1 MAAASECGGYWRL
14 EKWRQC
20 RQRNIAK
27 VKNVKMKIVK
37 IAQKWRNM
45 AAFREL
51 SVEQRIKTLESECAL
66 SGDFAQLLLTQ
77 LAQSSETNIPASVA
91 NSMVENQIGRFSLP
105 VGVVRGLKV
114 NGVMRNVMMATEEP
128 SVIAAA
134 CNGAKIASKSLEN
147 GVVARSEHY
156 VTRAQIV
163 FEDADG
169 SVAKKLDSVMRD
181 ESKRAAI
188 SEVARSAHPSIYQRG
203 GGLERAQAAALTGF
217 AKLTLDIN
225 ACDAMGANI
234 ANTIGEAV
242 KTQLESWVG
251 RKALV
256 AILANSSRAA
266 TVAEVRIPVEAL
278 VTSAKTAAAG
288 DADGMRLARRIA
300 ALSSLAA
307 VDAERAATHNKG
319 ILNGIVAAALA
330 SGNDTRA
337 LQTAAHEW
345 AAKSGRYMPLSTWTL
360 QNNYQILYGRI
371 EIPLQIGT
379 VGGAIASLPM
389 SKIALQLA
397 KVDNANDFRNV
408 LAAVGLVQNLAALRA
423 LAGPGIQAGHMRL
436 QAANIAISCG
446 ARGDEIQKVVH
457 ALLNKNSSDLN
468 TNSARIILDD
478 LRKRRNT

>member
-1 MAAASECGGYWRL
+1 
-14 EKWRQC
+14 
-20 RQRNIAK
+20 
-27 VKNVKMKIVK
+27 
-37 IAQKWRNM
+37 M

-51 SVEQRIKTLESECAL
+51 SVEQRIKTLESEGAL
-66 SGDFAQLLLTQ
+66 SGDCAQLLLKQ
-77 LAQSSETNIPASVA
+77 LAQSGETNIPASVA
-91 NSMVENQIGRFSLP
+91 NSMIENQIGRFSLP

-114 NGVMRNVMMATEEP
+114 NGITRNVLMATEEP

-134 CNGAKIASKSLEN
+134 CNGAKIAAKSLEN
-147 GVVARSEHY
+147 GVTAHSAHY

-163 FEDADG
+163 FEDADS
-169 SVAKKLDSVMRD
+169 SVAKKLDSIMRD
-181 ESKRAAI
+181 ESKRTAI

-225 ACDAMGANI
+225 TCDAMGANI

-242 KTQLESWVG
+242 KTQLEGWVG

-256 AILANSSRAA
+256 AILANSSRVA
-266 TVAEVRIPVEAL
+266 TVAEARIPVEAL
-278 VTSAKTAAAG
+278 VPGAKTAAAG
-288 DADGMRLARRIA
+288 GAEGTRLARSIA

-337 LQTAAHEW
+337 LQAAAHEW
-345 AAKSGRYMPLSTWTL
+345 ATKSARYMPLSTWTL
-360 QNNYQILYGRI
+360 QNSGQILYGRI

-379 VGGAIASLPM
+379 VGGAISSLPM
-389 SKIALQLA
+389 SKVALQVA
-397 KVDNANDFRNV
+397 EVENVNDFRNI

-436 QAANIAISCG
+436 QAANIAIASG
-446 ARGDEIQKVVH
+446 AHGDEIQKVVH
-457 ALLNKNSSDLN
+457 ALLNEKRSDLN
-468 TNSARIILDD
+468 TNSARMILDN
-478 LRKRRNT
+478 LRKDKNT

>member
-1 MAAASECGGYWRL
+1 
-14 EKWRQC
+14 
-20 RQRNIAK
+20 
-27 VKNVKMKIVK
+27 
-37 IAQKWRNM
+37 M

-114 NGVMRNVMMATEEP
+114 NGVMRNVMIATEEP

-147 GVVARSEHY
+147 GVVALSDHY

-169 SVAKKLDSVMRD
+169 SVAKKLDSIMRD
-181 ESKRAAI
+181 ESKRASI
-188 SEVARSAHPSIYQRG
+188 REVARSAHPSIYQRG

-278 VTSAKTAAAG
+278 VSSAKTAAAG
-288 DADGMRLARRIA
+288 DADERCENSGKACEQRNTEQHNSQRTDGMRLARRIA

-337 LQTAAHEW
+337 LQAAAHEW

-360 QNNYQILYGRI
+360 QNNDQILYGRI

-389 SKIALQLA
+389 SKIALHLA
-397 KVDNANDFRNV
+397 KVNNANDFRNV

-457 ALLNKNSSDLN
+457 TLLNENSSDLN

>member
-1 MAAASECGGYWRL
+1 
-14 EKWRQC
+14 
-20 RQRNIAK
+20 
-27 VKNVKMKIVK
+27 
-37 IAQKWRNM
+37 M

-51 SVEQRIKTLESECAL
+51 SVEQRIKTLESEGSLSSDCARM
-66 SGDFAQLLLTQ
+66 LLEQ
-77 LAQSSETNIPASVA
+77 LAQSGEANIPASVA

-114 NGVMRNVMMATEEP
+114 NGVTRNVLMATEEP

-169 SVAKKLDSVMRD
+169 SVAKKVDSIMRD

-278 VTSAKTAAAG
+278 VPSAKTAAAG
-288 DADGMRLARRIA
+288 DADERCENSGKACEQHAEQHAEQHTKQHNTEQRNSQRTDGMRLARRIA
-300 ALSSLAA
+300 ALSSLAV

-319 ILNGIVAAALA
+319 ILNGIVAAVLT

-337 LQTAAHEW
+337 LQAAAHEW

-360 QNNYQILYGRI
+360 QNSDQILYGRI

-389 SKIALQLA
+389 SKVALHLA
-397 KVDNANDFRNV
+397 KVKNANDFRNV

-436 QAANIAISCG
+436 QAANIAIASG
-446 ARGDEIQKVVH
+446 AHGDEIQKVVH
-457 ALLNKNSSDLN
+457 ALLNENSSDLN
-468 TNSARIILDD
+468 TNSARIILED

>member
-1 MAAASECGGYWRL
+1 
-14 EKWRQC
+14 
-20 RQRNIAK
+20 
-27 VKNVKMKIVK
+27 
-37 IAQKWRNM
+37 M

-169 SVAKKLDSVMRD
+169 SVAKKLDSIMRD

-242 KTQLESWVG
+242 KTQLESWVE

-278 VTSAKTAAAG
+278 VSSAKTATAG
-288 DADGMRLARRIA
+288 DADERCERIGSTCEQHAEQTAEQHTSQHTDGMRLARRIA

-337 LQTAAHEW
+337 LQAAAHEW

-360 QNNYQILYGRI
+360 QNNDQILYGRI

-397 KVDNANDFRNV
+397 KVNNANDFRNV

-436 QAANIAISCG
+436 QAANIAIASG

-457 ALLNKNSSDLN
+457 GLLNENSSDLN

>member
-1 MAAASECGGYWRL
+1 
-14 EKWRQC
+14 
-20 RQRNIAK
+20 
-27 VKNVKMKIVK
+27 
-37 IAQKWRNM
+37 M

-66 SGDFAQLLLTQ
+66 SGDFAQLLLEQ

-169 SVAKKLDSVMRD
+169 SVAKKLDSIMRD

-266 TVAEVRIPVEAL
+266 TVAEVHIPVEAL
-278 VTSAKTAAAG
+278 VSSAKTAAAG
-288 DADGMRLARRIA
+288 DADERCERIGSACEQHAEQHTSQRTDGMRLARRIA

-337 LQTAAHEW
+337 LQAAAHEW

-360 QNNYQILYGRI
+360 QNSDQILYGRI

-389 SKIALQLA
+389 SKVALHLA
-397 KVDNANDFRNV
+397 KVKNANDFRNV

-436 QAANIAISCG
+436 QAANIAIASG
-446 ARGDEIQKVVH
+446 AHGDEIQKVVH
-457 ALLNKNSSDLN
+457 ELLNKNSSDLN

>member
-1 MAAASECGGYWRL
+1 
-14 EKWRQC
+14 
-20 RQRNIAK
+20 
-27 VKNVKMKIVK
+27 
-37 IAQKWRNM
+37 M

-51 SVEQRIKTLESECAL
+51 SVEQRIKTLESEGTL
-66 SGDFAQLLLTQ
+66 SGDYTQLLLAQ

-91 NSMVENQIGRFSLP
+91 NSMIENQIGRFSLP

-114 NGVMRNVMMATEEP
+114 NGVMRNVLMATEEP

-147 GVVARSEHY
+147 GVVAHSEHY

-169 SVAKKLDSVMRD
+169 SVAKKLDSIMRD
-181 ESKRAAI
+181 ESKRTAI

-256 AILANSSRAA
+256 AILANSSLAA

-278 VTSAKTAAAG
+278 VSSAKTAAAG
-288 DADGMRLARRIA
+288 DADERCENSGKNCEHYAEQHNTEQRNSQRTDGMRLARRIA

-319 ILNGIVAAALA
+319 ILNGIVAAALV

-337 LQTAAHEW
+337 LQAAAHEW

-360 QNNYQILYGRI
+360 QNSGQILYGRI

-389 SKIALQLA
+389 SKVALQVS
-397 KVDNANDFRNV
+397 KVNNANDFRNV

-436 QAANIAISCG
+436 QAANIAIASG

-457 ALLNKNSSDLN
+457 ALLNENSSDLN
-468 TNSARIILDD
+468 TNSARMILDN
-478 LRKRRNT
+478 LRKDKNT

>member
-1 MAAASECGGYWRL
+1 
-14 EKWRQC
+14 
-20 RQRNIAK
+20 
-27 VKNVKMKIVK
+27 
-37 IAQKWRNM
+37 M

-91 NSMVENQIGRFSLP
+91 NSMIENQIGRFSLP

-169 SVAKKLDSVMRD
+169 SVAKKLDSIMRD
-181 ESKRAAI
+181 ESKRTAI

-266 TVAEVRIPVEAL
+266 TVAEVHIPVEAL
-278 VTSAKTAAAG
+278 VPSAKTAAAG
-288 DADGMRLARRIA
+288 DADERCERIGSTCEQHAEQTAEQHTSQHTDGMRLARRIA

-337 LQTAAHEW
+337 LQAAAHEW

-360 QNNYQILYGRI
+360 QNNDQILYGRI

-389 SKIALQLA
+389 SKVALHLA
-397 KVDNANDFRNV
+397 KVKNANDFRNV

-436 QAANIAISCG
+436 QAANIAIASG
-446 ARGDEIQKVVH
+446 AHGDEIQKVVH
-457 ALLNKNSSDLN
+457 ELLNKNSSDLN
-468 TNSARIILDD
+468 TNSARIILEN

>member
-1 MAAASECGGYWRL
+1 
-14 EKWRQC
+14 
-20 RQRNIAK
+20 
-27 VKNVKMKIVK
+27 
-37 IAQKWRNM
+37 M

-51 SVEQRIKTLESECAL
+51 SVEQRIKTLESEGTL
-66 SGDFAQLLLTQ
+66 SGNFAQLLLEQ
-77 LAQSSETNIPASVA
+77 LEQSSETNITASVA
-91 NSMVENQIGRFSLP
+91 NSMIENQIGRFSLP

-114 NGVMRNVMMATEEP
+114 NGVTRNVMMATEEP

-147 GVVARSEHY
+147 GVVALSEHY

-163 FEDADG
+163 FEDTDG
-169 SVAKKLDSVMRD
+169 SVAKKLDSIMRD

-278 VTSAKTAAAG
+278 VPSAKTAAAG
-288 DADGMRLARRIA
+288 DADERCENSGKACEQHSEQHSEQRNSQRTDGMRLARRIA
-300 ALSSLAA
+300 ALSSLAT

-337 LQTAAHEW
+337 LQAAAHEW

-360 QNNYQILYGRI
+360 QNNDQILYGRI
-371 EIPLQIGT
+371 EIPLQVGT

-389 SKIALQLA
+389 SKVALHLA
-397 KVDNANDFRNV
+397 KVNNANDFRNV

-436 QAANIAISCG
+436 QAANIAIASG
-446 ARGDEIQKVVH
+446 AHGDEIQKVVH
-457 ALLNKNSSDLN
+457 ALLNENSSDLN

>member
-1 MAAASECGGYWRL
+1 
-14 EKWRQC
+14 
-20 RQRNIAK
+20 
-27 VKNVKMKIVK
+27 
-37 IAQKWRNM
+37 M

-77 LAQSSETNIPASVA
+77 LAQSGEANIPASVA
-91 NSMVENQIGRFSLP
+91 NSMIENQIGRFSLP

-114 NGVMRNVMMATEEP
+114 NGVMRNVLMATEEP

-169 SVAKKLDSVMRD
+169 SVAKKLDSIMLD

-266 TVAEVRIPVEAL
+266 TVAEVHIPVEAL
-278 VTSAKTAAAG
+278 VSSAKTAAAG
-288 DADGMRLARRIA
+288 DADERCENSDKACEQRNTEQHNTEQHNSQHTDGMRLARRIA

-307 VDAERAATHNKG
+307 IDAERAATHNKG

-337 LQTAAHEW
+337 LQAAAHEW

-360 QNNYQILYGRI
+360 QNNDQILYGRI

-397 KVDNANDFRNV
+397 KVKNANDFRNV

-457 ALLNKNSSDLN
+457 ALLNENSSDLN

>member
-1 MAAASECGGYWRL
+1 MS
-14 EKWRQC
+14 
-20 RQRNIAK
+20 
-27 VKNVKMKIVK
+27 
-37 IAQKWRNM
+37 
-45 AAFREL
+45 AFREL
-51 SVEQRIKTLESECAL
+51 SVEQRIKTLESEGTL
-66 SGDFAQLLLTQ
+66 SGDFAQLLLEQ

-147 GVVARSEHY
+147 GVVARSEHH

-169 SVAKKLDSVMRD
+169 SVAKKLDSIMRD

-266 TVAEVRIPVEAL
+266 TVAEVHIPVEAL
-278 VTSAKTAAAG
+278 VSSAKTAAAG
-288 DADGMRLARRIA
+288 DADERCENSDKACEQRNTEQHNTEQHNSQRTDGMRLARRIA

-337 LQTAAHEW
+337 LQAATHER

-360 QNNYQILYGRI
+360 QNNDQILYGRI

-389 SKIALQLA
+389 SKIALHLA
-397 KVDNANDFRNV
+397 KVNNANDFRNV

-436 QAANIAISCG
+436 QAANIAIASG

>member
-1 MAAASECGGYWRL
+1 MS
-14 EKWRQC
+14 
-20 RQRNIAK
+20 
-27 VKNVKMKIVK
+27 
-37 IAQKWRNM
+37 
-45 AAFREL
+45 AFREL
-51 SVEQRIKTLESECAL
+51 SVEQRIKTLESEGAL
-66 SGDFAQLLLTQ
+66 SCDCAQLLLEQ
-77 LAQSSETNIPASVA
+77 LAQSGETNIPASVA

-114 NGVMRNVMMATEEP
+114 NGVTRNVMMATEEP

-169 SVAKKLDSVMRD
+169 SVAKKLDSIMRD
-181 ESKRAAI
+181 ELKRTAI

-256 AILANSSRAA
+256 AILANSSLAA

-278 VTSAKTAAAG
+278 VSSAKTAAAG
-288 DADGMRLARRIA
+288 DADERCENSGKNCEHYAEQHNTEQRNSQRTDGMRLARRIA
-300 ALSSLAA
+300 SLSSLAA
-307 VDAERAATHNKG
+307 VDTERAATHNKG

-337 LQTAAHEW
+337 LQGAAHEW
-345 AAKSGRYMPLSTWTL
+345 AAKSGRYTPLSTWTL
-360 QNNYQILYGRI
+360 QNNDQILYGRI

-389 SKIALQLA
+389 SKVALHLA
-397 KVDNANDFRNV
+397 KVKNANDFRNV

-436 QAANIAISCG
+436 QAANIAIASG
-446 ARGDEIQKVVH
+446 AHGDEIQKVVH
-457 ALLNKNSSDLN
+457 ALLNENSSDLN
-468 TNSARIILDD
+468 TNSARIILED

>member
-1 MAAASECGGYWRL
+1 
-14 EKWRQC
+14 
-20 RQRNIAK
+20 
-27 VKNVKMKIVK
+27 
-37 IAQKWRNM
+37 M

-51 SVEQRIKTLESECAL
+51 SVEQRIKTLELEGAL
-66 SGDFAQLLLTQ
+66 SSDCSQLLLEQ
-77 LAQSSETNIPASVA
+77 LAQSGEANIPASVA
-91 NSMVENQIGRFSLP
+91 NSMIENQIGRFSLP
-105 VGVVRGLKV
+105 VGVVRDLKV
-114 NGVMRNVMMATEEP
+114 NGVTRNVMMATEEP

-169 SVAKKLDSVMRD
+169 SVAQKLDSIMRD
-181 ESKRAAI
+181 ESKRTAI
-188 SEVARSAHPSIYQRG
+188 REVACSAHPSIYQRG

-266 TVAEVRIPVEAL
+266 TVAEVHIPVEAL
-278 VTSAKTAAAG
+278 VSSAKTAAAG
-288 DADGMRLARRIA
+288 DADERCENSDKACEQRNTEQHNTEQHTSQRTDGMRLARRIA
-300 ALSSLAA
+300 DLSSLAA

-337 LQTAAHEW
+337 LQAAAHEW
-345 AAKSGRYMPLSTWTL
+345 AAKSGRYTPLSTWTL
-360 QNNYQILYGRI
+360 QNNDQILYGRI

-389 SKIALQLA
+389 SKIALHLA
-397 KVDNANDFRNV
+397 KVNNANDFRNV

-436 QAANIAISCG
+436 QAANIAIASG

-457 ALLNKNSSDLN
+457 ALLNENSSDLN

>member
-1 MAAASECGGYWRL
+1 
-14 EKWRQC
+14 
-20 RQRNIAK
+20 
-27 VKNVKMKIVK
+27 
-37 IAQKWRNM
+37 M

-51 SVEQRIKTLESECAL
+51 SVEQRIKTLKSECAL
-66 SGDFAQLLLTQ
+66 SGDFAQLLLEQ

-114 NGVMRNVMMATEEP
+114 NGVMRNVLMATEEP

-147 GVVARSEHY
+147 GVVALSEHY

-169 SVAKKLDSVMRD
+169 RVAKKLDNIMRD

-266 TVAEVRIPVEAL
+266 TVAEVSIPVEAL
-278 VTSAKTAAAG
+278 VPSAKTAAAG
-288 DADGMRLARRIA
+288 DAGERCENSDKACEQRNTEQHNTEQHTSQRTDGMRLARRIA

-337 LQTAAHEW
+337 LQAAAHEW

-360 QNNYQILYGRI
+360 QNNDQILYGRI

-389 SKIALQLA
+389 SKIALHLA
-397 KVDNANDFRNV
+397 KVNNANDFRNV
-408 LAAVGLVQNLAALRA
+408 LATVGLVQNLAALRA
-423 LAGPGIQAGHMRL
+423 LAGTGIQAGHMRL
-436 QAANIAISCG
+436 QAANIAIASG

-457 ALLNKNSSDLN
+457 ALLNENSSDLN

>member
-1 MAAASECGGYWRL
+1 
-14 EKWRQC
+14 
-20 RQRNIAK
+20 
-27 VKNVKMKIVK
+27 
-37 IAQKWRNM
+37 M

-77 LAQSSETNIPASVA
+77 LAQSGEANIPASVA
-91 NSMVENQIGRFSLP
+91 NSMIENQIGRFSLP

-114 NGVMRNVMMATEEP
+114 NGVMRNVLMATEEP

-147 GVVARSEHY
+147 GVVAHSEHY

-169 SVAKKLDSVMRD
+169 SIAKKLDSIMRD
-181 ESKRAAI
+181 ESKRTAI

-278 VTSAKTAAAG
+278 VSSAKTAAAG
-288 DADGMRLARRIA
+288 DADERCENSGKNCEHYAEQHYAEQHNTEQRNSQRTDGMRLARRIA
-300 ALSSLAA
+300 SLSSLAA

-337 LQTAAHEW
+337 LQGAAHEW
-345 AAKSGRYMPLSTWTL
+345 AAKSGRYTPLSTWTL
-360 QNNYQILYGRI
+360 QNNDQILYGRI

-379 VGGAIASLPM
+379 VGGAIASLPI
-389 SKIALQLA
+389 SKVALHLA
-397 KVDNANDFRNV
+397 KVKNANDFRNV

-436 QAANIAISCG
+436 QAANIAIASG
-446 ARGDEIQKVVH
+446 AHGDEIQKVVH
-457 ALLNKNSSDLN
+457 ALLNENSSDLN
-468 TNSARIILDD
+468 TNSARIILED

>member
-1 MAAASECGGYWRL
+1 
-14 EKWRQC
+14 
-20 RQRNIAK
+20 
-27 VKNVKMKIVK
+27 
-37 IAQKWRNM
+37 M

-51 SVEQRIKTLESECAL
+51 SVEQRIKTLESEGAL
-66 SGDFAQLLLTQ
+66 SSDCSQLLLEQ
-77 LAQSSETNIPASVA
+77 LAQSGEANIPASVA
-91 NSMVENQIGRFSLP
+91 NSMIENQIGRFSLP

-169 SVAKKLDSVMRD
+169 SVAKKLDSIMRD

-278 VTSAKTAAAG
+278 VSSAKTAAAG
-288 DADGMRLARRIA
+288 DADERCENSGKACEQRNTEQHNSQRTDGMRLARRIA

-337 LQTAAHEW
+337 LQAAAHEW

-360 QNNYQILYGRI
+360 QNSDQILYGRI

-379 VGGAIASLPM
+379 VGGAISSLPM
-389 SKIALQLA
+389 SKIALHLA
-397 KVDNANDFRNV
+397 KVKNANDFRNI

-436 QAANIAISCG
+436 QAANIAIASG
-446 ARGDEIQKVVH
+446 AHGDEIQKVVH
-457 ALLNKNSSDLN
+457 ALLNENSSDLN
-468 TNSARIILDD
+468 TNSARIILED

>member
-1 MAAASECGGYWRL
+1 
-14 EKWRQC
+14 
-20 RQRNIAK
+20 
-27 VKNVKMKIVK
+27 
-37 IAQKWRNM
+37 M

-51 SVEQRIKTLESECAL
+51 SVEQRIKTLESEGSLSSDCARM
-66 SGDFAQLLLTQ
+66 LLEQ
-77 LAQSSETNIPASVA
+77 LAQSGEANIPASVA

-114 NGVMRNVMMATEEP
+114 NGVMRNVLMATEEP

-169 SVAKKLDSVMRD
+169 SVAKKLDSIMRD

-278 VTSAKTAAAG
+278 VSSAKTAAAG
-288 DADGMRLARRIA
+288 DADERCENSDKACEQHNTEQHNTEQRNSQRTDGMRLARRIA

-360 QNNYQILYGRI
+360 QNNDQILYGRI

-389 SKIALQLA
+389 SKIALHLA
-397 KVDNANDFRNV
+397 KVNNANDFRNV

>member
-1 MAAASECGGYWRL
+1 MS
-14 EKWRQC
+14 
-20 RQRNIAK
+20 
-27 VKNVKMKIVK
+27 
-37 IAQKWRNM
+37 
-45 AAFREL
+45 AFREL
-51 SVEQRIKTLESECAL
+51 NVEQRIKTLESEGAL
-66 SGDFAQLLLTQ
+66 SEDCAQLLLEQ

-91 NSMVENQIGRFSLP
+91 NSMIENQIGRFSLP

-114 NGVMRNVMMATEEP
+114 NGVTRNVLMATEEP

-134 CNGAKIASKSLEN
+134 CNGAKIAAKSLEN
-147 GVVARSEHY
+147 GVVAHSAHY
-156 VTRAQIV
+156 VTSTQIV
-163 FEDADG
+163 FEDKDG
-169 SVAKKLDSVMRD
+169 SVAKKLDEIMRD
-181 ESKRAAI
+181 ESRRTTI

-203 GGLERAQAAALTGF
+203 GGLERAQAATLNGF

-266 TVAEVRIPVEAL
+266 TIAEIHLPVEAL
-278 VTSAKTAAAG
+278 VPSAKTAVAG

-300 ALSSLAA
+300 ALSSLAT

-337 LQTAAHEW
+337 LQAAAHEW
-345 AAKSGRYMPLSTWTL
+345 ATKSGRYMPLSTWTL
-360 QNNYQILYGRI
+360 QNSGQILYGRI

-379 VGGAIASLPM
+379 VGGAISSLPM
-389 SKIALQLA
+389 SKVALQVA
-397 KVDNANDFRNV
+397 EVENANDFRNI

-436 QAANIAISCG
+436 QAANIAIASG
-446 ARGDEIQKVVH
+446 AHGNEIQKVVH
-457 ALLNKNSSDLN
+457 ALLNEKRSDLN
-468 TNSARIILDD
+468 TNSARMILDN
-478 LRKRRNT
+478 LRKDKNT

>member
-1 MAAASECGGYWRL
+1 
-14 EKWRQC
+14 
-20 RQRNIAK
+20 
-27 VKNVKMKIVK
+27 
-37 IAQKWRNM
+37 M

-77 LAQSSETNIPASVA
+77 LAQSGEANIPASVA
-91 NSMVENQIGRFSLP
+91 NSMIENQIGRFSLP

-114 NGVMRNVMMATEEP
+114 NGVMRNVLMATEEP

-147 GVVARSEHY
+147 VVVAHSEHY

-169 SVAKKLDSVMRD
+169 SIAKKLDSIMRD
-181 ESKRAAI
+181 ESKRTAI

-278 VTSAKTAAAG
+278 VSSAKTAAAG

-337 LQTAAHEW
+337 LQAAAHEW

-360 QNNYQILYGRI
+360 QNNDQILYGRI

-389 SKIALQLA
+389 SKVALHLA
-397 KVDNANDFRNV
+397 KV
-408 LAAVGLVQNLAALRA
+408 
-423 LAGPGIQAGHMRL
+423 
-436 QAANIAISCG
+436 
-446 ARGDEIQKVVH
+446 
-457 ALLNKNSSDLN
+457 
-468 TNSARIILDD
+468 
-478 LRKRRNT
+478 

>member
-1 MAAASECGGYWRL
+1 
-14 EKWRQC
+14 
-20 RQRNIAK
+20 
-27 VKNVKMKIVK
+27 
-37 IAQKWRNM
+37 M

-51 SVEQRIKTLESECAL
+51 SVEQRIKTLESEGTL
-66 SGDFAQLLLTQ
+66 SGDYTQLLLAQ

-91 NSMVENQIGRFSLP
+91 NSMIENQIGRFSLP

-114 NGVMRNVMMATEEP
+114 NGVMQNVLMATEEP

-134 CNGAKIASKSLEN
+134 CNGAKIAAKSLEN
-147 GVVARSEHY
+147 GVVAHSAHY

-169 SVAKKLDSVMRD
+169 SVAKKLDSIMRN
-181 ESKRAAI
+181 ESKRTAI
-188 SEVARSAHPSIYQRG
+188 REVARSAHPSIYQRG

-278 VTSAKTAAAG
+278 VPSAKTAAAG

-337 LQTAAHEW
+337 LQAAAHEW

-360 QNNYQILYGRI
+360 QNSGQILYGRI

-389 SKIALQLA
+389 SKVALQVA
-397 KVDNANDFRNV
+397 EVNNANDFRNV

-436 QAANIAISCG
+436 QAANIAIASG

-457 ALLNKNSSDLN
+457 ALLNENSSDLN
-468 TNSARIILDD
+468 TNSARMILDN
-478 LRKRRNT
+478 LRKDKNT

>member
-1 MAAASECGGYWRL
+1 
-14 EKWRQC
+14 
-20 RQRNIAK
+20 
-27 VKNVKMKIVK
+27 
-37 IAQKWRNM
+37 M

-51 SVEQRIKTLESECAL
+51 SVEQRIKTLELEGAL
-66 SGDFAQLLLTQ
+66 SSDCSQLLLEQ
-77 LAQSSETNIPASVA
+77 LAQSGEANIPASVA
-91 NSMVENQIGRFSLP
+91 NSMIENQIGRFSLP

-169 SVAKKLDSVMRD
+169 SVAKKLDSIMRD

-278 VTSAKTAAAG
+278 VPSAKTAAAG
-288 DADGMRLARRIA
+288 DADERCENSGKACEQRNTEQHTSQRTDGMRLARRIA

-337 LQTAAHEW
+337 LQAAAHEW

-360 QNNYQILYGRI
+360 QNNDQILYGRI

-397 KVDNANDFRNV
+397 KVNNANDFRNV

-436 QAANIAISCG
+436 QAANIAIASG
-446 ARGDEIQKVVH
+446 AHGDEIQKVVH
-457 ALLNKNSSDLN
+457 ALLNENSSDLN
-468 TNSARIILDD
+468 TNSARIILED

>member
-1 MAAASECGGYWRL
+1 
-14 EKWRQC
+14 
-20 RQRNIAK
+20 
-27 VKNVKMKIVK
+27 
-37 IAQKWRNM
+37 M

-66 SGDFAQLLLTQ
+66 SGDFAKLLLEQ

-91 NSMVENQIGRFSLP
+91 NSMVENQIGQFSLP

-114 NGVMRNVMMATEEP
+114 NGVTRNVMMATEEP

-156 VTRAQIV
+156 VTRVQIV

-169 SVAKKLDSVMRD
+169 NVAKKLDNIMRD

-217 AKLTLDIN
+217 AKLTLEIN

-266 TVAEVRIPVEAL
+266 TVAEVHIPVEAL
-278 VTSAKTAAAG
+278 MSSAKTAAAG
-288 DADGMRLARRIA
+288 DADERCENSDKACEQRNTEQHNTEQHTSQRTDGMRLARRIA

-307 VDAERAATHNKG
+307 VDAERATTHNKG

-337 LQTAAHEW
+337 LQAAAHEW

-360 QNNYQILYGRI
+360 QNNDQILYGRI

-389 SKIALQLA
+389 SKVALHLA
-397 KVDNANDFRNV
+397 KVNNANDFRNV

-436 QAANIAISCG
+436 QAANIAIASG

>member
-1 MAAASECGGYWRL
+1 MAT
-14 EKWRQC
+14 
-20 RQRNIAK
+20 
-27 VKNVKMKIVK
+27 
-37 IAQKWRNM
+37 
-45 AAFREL
+45 FREL
-51 SVEQRIKTLESECAL
+51 SVEQRIKTLESEGAL
-66 SGDFAQLLLTQ
+66 SSDCSQLLLEQ
-77 LAQSSETNIPASVA
+77 LAQSGETNIPASVA
-91 NSMVENQIGRFSLP
+91 NSMIENQIGRFSLP
-105 VGVVRGLKV
+105 IGVVRGLKV
-114 NGVMRNVMMATEEP
+114 NGVTRNVLMATEEP

-147 GVVARSEHY
+147 SVVARSEHY

-169 SVAKKLDSVMRD
+169 SVAKKLDSIMRD

-278 VTSAKTAAAG
+278 VPSAKTAAAG
-288 DADGMRLARRIA
+288 DADERCENSGKACEQHAEQHTKQRNTEQRNSQRTDGMRLARRIA
-300 ALSSLAA
+300 ALSSLAT

-337 LQTAAHEW
+337 LQAAAHEW

-360 QNNYQILYGRI
+360 QNSDQILYGRI

-389 SKIALQLA
+389 SKVALHLA
-397 KVDNANDFRNV
+397 KVKNANDFRNV

-436 QAANIAISCG
+436 QAANIAIASG
-446 ARGDEIQKVVH
+446 AHGDEIQKVVH
-457 ALLNKNSSDLN
+457 ALLNENSSDLN
-468 TNSARIILDD
+468 TNSARIILED

>member
-1 MAAASECGGYWRL
+1 
-14 EKWRQC
+14 
-20 RQRNIAK
+20 
-27 VKNVKMKIVK
+27 
-37 IAQKWRNM
+37 M

-51 SVEQRIKTLESECAL
+51 SVEQRIKTLESEGSLSSDCARM
-66 SGDFAQLLLTQ
+66 LLEQ
-77 LAQSSETNIPASVA
+77 LAQSGEANIPASVA

-114 NGVMRNVMMATEEP
+114 NGVMRNVLMATEEP

-169 SVAKKLDSVMRD
+169 SVAKKVDSIMRD

-278 VTSAKTAAAG
+278 VPSAKTAAAG
-288 DADGMRLARRIA
+288 DADERCENSGKACEQHAEQHAEQHTKQHNTEQRNSQRTDGMRLARRIA
-300 ALSSLAA
+300 ALSSLAV

-319 ILNGIVAAALA
+319 ILNGIVAAALV

-337 LQTAAHEW
+337 LQAAAHEW
-345 AAKSGRYMPLSTWTL
+345 AAKSGRYMPLSTWAL
-360 QNNYQILYGRI
+360 QNSDQILYGRI

-389 SKIALQLA
+389 SKVALQVA
-397 KVDNANDFRNV
+397 EVNNANDFRNV

-436 QAANIAISCG
+436 QAANIAIASG
-446 ARGDEIQKVVH
+446 AHGDEIQKVVH
-457 ALLNKNSSDLN
+457 ALLNENSSDLN
-468 TNSARIILDD
+468 TNSAMMILDN
-478 LRKRRNT
+478 LRKDKNT

>member
-1 MAAASECGGYWRL
+1 MS
-14 EKWRQC
+14 
-20 RQRNIAK
+20 
-27 VKNVKMKIVK
+27 
-37 IAQKWRNM
+37 
-45 AAFREL
+45 AFREL

-66 SGDFAQLLLTQ
+66 SDDFAQLLLEQ

-91 NSMVENQIGRFSLP
+91 NSMIENQIGRFSLP

-114 NGVMRNVMMATEEP
+114 NGVTRNVMMATEEP

-169 SVAKKLDSVMRD
+169 SVAQKLDSIMRD

-188 SEVARSAHPSIYQRG
+188 SEIARSAHPSIYQRG

-266 TVAEVRIPVEAL
+266 TVAEVSIPVEAL
-278 VTSAKTAAAG
+278 VSSAKTAAAG
-288 DADGMRLARRIA
+288 DADERCENSGKACEQRNTEQHTSQRTDGMRLARRIA

-337 LQTAAHEW
+337 LQAAAHEW

-360 QNNYQILYGRI
+360 QNNDQILYGRI

-389 SKIALQLA
+389 SKIALHLA
-397 KVDNANDFRNV
+397 KVNNANDFRNV

>member
-1 MAAASECGGYWRL
+1 
-14 EKWRQC
+14 
-20 RQRNIAK
+20 
-27 VKNVKMKIVK
+27 
-37 IAQKWRNM
+37 M

-163 FEDADG
+163 FEDSDG
-169 SVAKKLDSVMRD
+169 SVAKKLDNIMRD
-181 ESKRAAI
+181 ESKRTAI
-188 SEVARSAHPSIYQRG
+188 REVARSAHPSIYQRG

-242 KTQLESWVG
+242 KTQLESWVE

-266 TVAEVRIPVEAL
+266 TVAEVSIPVEAL
-278 VTSAKTAAAG
+278 VSSAKTAAAG
-288 DADGMRLARRIA
+288 DADERCENSGKACEQRNAEQHNSQRTDGMRLARRIA

-337 LQTAAHEW
+337 LQAAAHEW
-345 AAKSGRYMPLSTWTL
+345 AAKSGRYMPLSTWIL
-360 QNNYQILYGRI
+360 QNNDQILYGRI

-379 VGGAIASLPM
+379 VGGAISSLPM
-389 SKIALQLA
+389 SKIALHLA
-397 KVDNANDFRNV
+397 KVKNANDFRNV

-436 QAANIAISCG
+436 QAANIAIASG
-446 ARGDEIQKVVH
+446 AHGDEIQKVVH
-457 ALLNKNSSDLN
+457 ALLNENSSDLN

>member
-1 MAAASECGGYWRL
+1 
-14 EKWRQC
+14 
-20 RQRNIAK
+20 
-27 VKNVKMKIVK
+27 
-37 IAQKWRNM
+37 M

-51 SVEQRIKTLESECAL
+51 SVEQRIKTLESEGAL
-66 SGDFAQLLLTQ
+66 SEDCAQLLLEQ

-91 NSMVENQIGRFSLP
+91 NSMIENQIGRFSLP

-114 NGVMRNVMMATEEP
+114 NGVTRNVLMATEEP

-134 CNGAKIASKSLEN
+134 CNGAKIAAKSLEN
-147 GVVARSEHY
+147 GVVAHSAHY
-156 VTRAQIV
+156 VTSTQIV
-163 FEDADG
+163 FEDKDG
-169 SVAKKLDSVMRD
+169 SVAKKLDEIMRD
-181 ESKRAAI
+181 ESKRTTI

-203 GGLERAQAAALTGF
+203 GGLERAQAATLNGF

-266 TVAEVRIPVEAL
+266 TIAEIHLPVEAL
-278 VTSAKTAAAG
+278 VPKAKTAAAG

-300 ALSSLAA
+300 ALSSLAT

-319 ILNGIVAAALA
+319 ILNGIVAAAAA

-337 LQTAAHEW
+337 LQAAAHEW
-345 AAKSGRYMPLSTWTL
+345 AARSGRYMPLSTWTL
-360 QNNYQILYGRI
+360 QNNSQILYGRI

-389 SKIALQLA
+389 SKVALQLV
-397 KVDNANDFRNV
+397 KVNNANDFRNV

-436 QAANIAISCG
+436 QAANIAIASG
-446 ARGDEIQKVVH
+446 AHGDEIQKVAH
-457 ALLNKNSSDLN
+457 ALLNENSSDLN
-468 TNSARIILDD
+468 TKSARIILED
-478 LRKRRNT
+478 LRKRKNT

>member
-1 MAAASECGGYWRL
+1 
-14 EKWRQC
+14 
-20 RQRNIAK
+20 
-27 VKNVKMKIVK
+27 
-37 IAQKWRNM
+37 M

-51 SVEQRIKTLESECAL
+51 SVEQRIKTLESECSL

-77 LAQSSETNIPASVA
+77 LAQSGEANVPASVA
-91 NSMVENQIGRFSLP
+91 NSMIENQIGRFSLP

-114 NGVMRNVMMATEEP
+114 NGVMRNVLMATEEP

-147 GVVARSEHY
+147 GVVAHSEHY

-169 SVAKKLDSVMRD
+169 SIAKKLDSIMRD
-181 ESKRAAI
+181 ESKRTAI

-266 TVAEVRIPVEAL
+266 TVAEVHIPVEAL
-278 VTSAKTAAAG
+278 VPSAKTAAAG
-288 DADGMRLARRIA
+288 DADERCERIGSTCEQHAEQTAEQHTSQHTDGMRLARRIA

-337 LQTAAHEW
+337 LQAAAHEW

-360 QNNYQILYGRI
+360 QNNDQILYGRI

-389 SKIALQLA
+389 SKIALHLA
-397 KVDNANDFRNV
+397 KVNNANDFRNV

>member
-1 MAAASECGGYWRL
+1 
-14 EKWRQC
+14 
-20 RQRNIAK
+20 
-27 VKNVKMKIVK
+27 
-37 IAQKWRNM
+37 M

-66 SGDFAQLLLTQ
+66 SGDFAQLLLEQ

-91 NSMVENQIGRFSLP
+91 NSMIENQIGRFSLP

-114 NGVMRNVMMATEEP
+114 NGVTRNVLMATEEP

-169 SVAKKLDSVMRD
+169 SVAQKLDSIMRD

-278 VTSAKTAAAG
+278 VPSAKTAAAG
-288 DADGMRLARRIA
+288 DADERCENSDKACEQRNTEQHNTEQHTSQRTDGMRLARRIA

-337 LQTAAHEW
+337 LQAAAHEW
-345 AAKSGRYMPLSTWTL
+345 AAKSGRYTPLSTWTL
-360 QNNYQILYGRI
+360 QNNDQILYGRI

-389 SKIALQLA
+389 SKIALHLA
-397 KVDNANDFRNV
+397 KVNNANDFRNV

-436 QAANIAISCG
+436 QAANIAIASG

-457 ALLNKNSSDLN
+457 ALLNENSSDLN

>member
-1 MAAASECGGYWRL
+1 
-14 EKWRQC
+14 
-20 RQRNIAK
+20 
-27 VKNVKMKIVK
+27 
-37 IAQKWRNM
+37 M

-51 SVEQRIKTLESECAL
+51 SVEQRIKTLESEGAL
-66 SGDFAQLLLTQ
+66 SCDCAQLLLEQ
-77 LAQSSETNIPASVA
+77 LAQSSEANIPASVA
-91 NSMVENQIGRFSLP
+91 NSMIENQIGRFSLP

-169 SVAKKLDSVMRD
+169 SVAKKLDSIMRD

-278 VTSAKTAAAG
+278 VSSAKTAAAG
-288 DADGMRLARRIA
+288 DADERCENSGKACEQRNTEQHNSQRTDGMRLARRIA

-337 LQTAAHEW
+337 LQAAAHEW

-360 QNNYQILYGRI
+360 QNSDQILYGRI

-379 VGGAIASLPM
+379 VGGAISSLPM
-389 SKIALQLA
+389 SKIALHLA
-397 KVDNANDFRNV
+397 KVKNANDFRNI

-436 QAANIAISCG
+436 QAANIAIASG
-446 ARGDEIQKVVH
+446 AHGDEIQKVVH
-457 ALLNKNSSDLN
+457 ALLNENSSDLN
-468 TNSARIILDD
+468 TNSARIILED

>member
-1 MAAASECGGYWRL
+1 
-14 EKWRQC
+14 
-20 RQRNIAK
+20 
-27 VKNVKMKIVK
+27 
-37 IAQKWRNM
+37 M

-77 LAQSSETNIPASVA
+77 LAQSGEANIPASVA
-91 NSMVENQIGRFSLP
+91 NSMIENQIGRFSLP

-114 NGVMRNVMMATEEP
+114 NGVMRNVLMATEEP

-147 GVVARSEHY
+147 GVVAHSEHY

-169 SVAKKLDSVMRD
+169 SIAKKLDSIMRD
-181 ESKRAAI
+181 ESKRTAI

-278 VTSAKTAAAG
+278 VSSAKTAAAG
-288 DADGMRLARRIA
+288 DADERCENSDKACEQRNTEQHNTEQHTSQRTDGMRLARRIA

-337 LQTAAHEW
+337 LQAAAHEW

-360 QNNYQILYGRI
+360 QSNDQILYGRI

-389 SKIALQLA
+389 SKIALHLA
-397 KVDNANDFRNV
+397 KVNNANDFRNV

-457 ALLNKNSSDLN
+457 ALLNENSSDLN

>member
-1 MAAASECGGYWRL
+1 
-14 EKWRQC
+14 
-20 RQRNIAK
+20 
-27 VKNVKMKIVK
+27 
-37 IAQKWRNM
+37 M

-66 SGDFAQLLLTQ
+66 SRDCAQLLLEQ
-77 LAQSSETNIPASVA
+77 LAQSGETNIPASVA

-114 NGVMRNVMMATEEP
+114 NGVMRNVLMATEEP

-134 CNGAKIASKSLEN
+134 CNGAKIAAKSLEN

-163 FEDADG
+163 FEDTDG
-169 SVAKKLDSVMRD
+169 SVAKKLDSIMRD
-181 ESKRAAI
+181 ELKRTAI

-242 KTQLESWVG
+242 KTHLESWVG

-278 VTSAKTAAAG
+278 VPSAKTAAAG
-288 DADGMRLARRIA
+288 DADERCENSGKACEQHSEQHSEQRNSQRTDGMRLARRIA
-300 ALSSLAA
+300 ALSSLAT

-337 LQTAAHEW
+337 LQAAAHEW

-360 QNNYQILYGRI
+360 QNNDQILYGRI
-371 EIPLQIGT
+371 EIPLQVGT

-389 SKIALQLA
+389 SKVALHLA
-397 KVDNANDFRNV
+397 KVNNANDFRNV

-436 QAANIAISCG
+436 QAANIAIASG
-446 ARGDEIQKVVH
+446 AHGDEIQKVVH
-457 ALLNKNSSDLN
+457 ALLNENSSDLN

>member
-1 MAAASECGGYWRL
+1 
-14 EKWRQC
+14 
-20 RQRNIAK
+20 
-27 VKNVKMKIVK
+27 
-37 IAQKWRNM
+37 M

-51 SVEQRIKTLESECAL
+51 SVEQRIKTLESEGTL
-66 SGDFAQLLLTQ
+66 SGDFAQLLLAQ

-114 NGVMRNVMMATEEP
+114 NGVIRNVMMATEEP

-169 SVAKKLDSVMRD
+169 SVAKKLDSIMRD

-225 ACDAMGANI
+225 ARDAMGANI

-266 TVAEVRIPVEAL
+266 TIAEVRIPVEAL
-278 VTSAKTAAAG
+278 VPSAKTAAAG
-288 DADGMRLARRIA
+288 DADERCENSDKACEQRNTEQHNTEQHNSQRTDGMRLARRIA

-337 LQTAAHEW
+337 LQAAAHEW

-360 QNNYQILYGRI
+360 QNNDQILYGRI

-397 KVDNANDFRNV
+397 KVNNANDFRNV

-423 LAGPGIQAGHMRL
+423 LAGPGIQSGHMRL

>member
-1 MAAASECGGYWRL
+1 
-14 EKWRQC
+14 
-20 RQRNIAK
+20 
-27 VKNVKMKIVK
+27 
-37 IAQKWRNM
+37 
-45 AAFREL
+45 
-51 SVEQRIKTLESECAL
+51 
-66 SGDFAQLLLTQ
+66 
-77 LAQSSETNIPASVA
+77 
-91 NSMVENQIGRFSLP
+91 
-105 VGVVRGLKV
+105 
-114 NGVMRNVMMATEEP
+114 
-128 SVIAAA
+128 
-134 CNGAKIASKSLEN
+134 
-147 GVVARSEHY
+147 
-156 VTRAQIV
+156 
-163 FEDADG
+163 
-169 SVAKKLDSVMRD
+169 
-181 ESKRAAI
+181 
-188 SEVARSAHPSIYQRG
+188 
-203 GGLERAQAAALTGF
+203 
-217 AKLTLDIN
+217 
-225 ACDAMGANI
+225 MGANI

-266 TVAEVRIPVEAL
+266 TVAEVRIHVEAL
-278 VTSAKTAAAG
+278 VSSAKTAAAG

-337 LQTAAHEW
+337 LQAAAHEW

-360 QNNYQILYGRI
+360 QSNDQILYGRI

-389 SKIALQLA
+389 SKIALHLA
-397 KVDNANDFRNV
+397 KVNNANDFRNV

-457 ALLNKNSSDLN
+457 ALLNENSSDLN

-478 LRKRRNT
+478 LRKHRNT

>member
-1 MAAASECGGYWRL
+1 MS
-14 EKWRQC
+14 
-20 RQRNIAK
+20 
-27 VKNVKMKIVK
+27 
-37 IAQKWRNM
+37 
-45 AAFREL
+45 AFREL

-66 SGDFAQLLLTQ
+66 SGDFAQLLLEQ

-91 NSMVENQIGRFSLP
+91 NSMIENQIGQFSLP

-114 NGVMRNVMMATEEP
+114 NGVMRNVLMATEEP

-163 FEDADG
+163 FEDTDG
-169 SVAKKLDSVMRD
+169 SVAKKLDSIMRD
-181 ESKRAAI
+181 ESKRTAI
-188 SEVARSAHPSIYQRG
+188 REVARSAHPSIYQRG

-278 VTSAKTAAAG
+278 VSSAKTAAAG
-288 DADGMRLARRIA
+288 DADERCENSDKACEQRNTEQHNTEQHTSQRTDGMRLARRIA

-337 LQTAAHEW
+337 LQAAAHEW

-360 QNNYQILYGRI
+360 QNNDQILYGRI

-389 SKIALQLA
+389 SKIALHLA
-397 KVDNANDFRNV
+397 KVNNSNDFRNV

-423 LAGPGIQAGHMRL
+423 LAGTGIQAGHMRL

>member
-1 MAAASECGGYWRL
+1 
-14 EKWRQC
+14 
-20 RQRNIAK
+20 
-27 VKNVKMKIVK
+27 
-37 IAQKWRNM
+37 M

-77 LAQSSETNIPASVA
+77 LAQSGEANIPASVA
-91 NSMVENQIGRFSLP
+91 NSMIENQIGRFSLP

-114 NGVMRNVMMATEEP
+114 NGVMRNVLMATEEP

-147 GVVARSEHY
+147 GVVAHSEHY

-169 SVAKKLDSVMRD
+169 SIAKKLDSIMRD
-181 ESKRAAI
+181 ESKRTAI

-266 TVAEVRIPVEAL
+266 TVAEVSIPVEAL
-278 VTSAKTAAAG
+278 VPSAKTAAAG
-288 DADGMRLARRIA
+288 DADERCENSDKACEQRNTEQHNTEQHTDGMRLARRIA

-337 LQTAAHEW
+337 LQAAAHEW

-360 QNNYQILYGRI
+360 QNNDQILYGRI

-389 SKIALQLA
+389 SKIALHLA
-397 KVDNANDFRNV
+397 KVNNANDFRNV

-436 QAANIAISCG
+436 QAANIAIASG

-457 ALLNKNSSDLN
+457 ALLNENSSDLN

-478 LRKRRNT
+478 LCKRRNT

>member
-1 MAAASECGGYWRL
+1 
-14 EKWRQC
+14 
-20 RQRNIAK
+20 
-27 VKNVKMKIVK
+27 
-37 IAQKWRNM
+37 M

-66 SGDFAQLLLTQ
+66 SGDFAQLLLEQ

-105 VGVVRGLKV
+105 LGVVRGLKV

-169 SVAKKLDSVMRD
+169 SVAKKLDNIMRD

-188 SEVARSAHPSIYQRG
+188 REVARSAHPSIYQRG
-203 GGLERAQAAALTGF
+203 GGLERAQEAALTGF

-266 TVAEVRIPVEAL
+266 TVAEVSIPVEAL
-278 VTSAKTAAAG
+278 VPSAKTAAAG
-288 DADGMRLARRIA
+288 DADERCERIGSACEQHAEQTAEQHTSQRTDGMRLARRIA

-337 LQTAAHEW
+337 LQAAAHEW

-360 QNNYQILYGRI
+360 QNNDQILYGRI

-397 KVDNANDFRNV
+397 KVNNANDFRNV

-457 ALLNKNSSDLN
+457 ALLNENSSDLN

>member
-1 MAAASECGGYWRL
+1 
-14 EKWRQC
+14 
-20 RQRNIAK
+20 
-27 VKNVKMKIVK
+27 
-37 IAQKWRNM
+37 M

-66 SGDFAQLLLTQ
+66 CGDFAQLLLEQ

-114 NGVMRNVMMATEEP
+114 NGVTRNVIMATEEP

-169 SVAKKLDSVMRD
+169 SVAKKLDSIMRD

-278 VTSAKTAAAG
+278 VPSAKTAAAG
-288 DADGMRLARRIA
+288 DADERCENSDKACEQRNTEQHNTEQHNSQRTDGMRLARRIA

-337 LQTAAHEW
+337 LQAAAHEW
-345 AAKSGRYMPLSTWTL
+345 AAKSSRYTPLSTWTL
-360 QNNYQILYGRI
+360 QNNDQILYGRI

-389 SKIALQLA
+389 SKIALHLA
-397 KVDNANDFRNV
+397 KVNNANDFRNV

-446 ARGDEIQKVVH
+446 ARGDEIQNVVH